1 MSERARDAHR
11 VLLAAG
17 IVLAVGAGAAL
28 LIYAAD
34 VFLIAFAGI
43 LIANILRMP
52 SEWLSERTGIAPTWY
67 VGAVT
72 VILIVVLGLGAW
84 LAAPRITAQFGELA
98 AGLTDAL
105 SRVQQ
110 QIEQRLGIDIE
121 QDLLPDVAG
130 NGPPIIPMIL
140 GRVTGVISG
149 ALGAVVN
156 IIVIVAL
163 GFYLALH
170 SRFYFRGL
178 VRLFP
183 IRTRPRVA
191 EIGEEVGTTL
201 RWWLL
206 GQLVTMTVV
215 GVITTIGLWLLGIP
229 LAGTLGLI
237 TGLLEFA
244 PFIGPILAA
253 VPAVLIAFT
262 QSPMDALYVIVL
274 YIAIQQIE
282 GYLITPY
289 VQQRAVELPPALTI
303 FAQLLMGVLF
313 GLFGLLLAT
322 PLVAAGMVVVRMAYI
337 EDVLGDRGE
346 GAEAAK
352 ADAKPG

>member
-1 MSERARDAHR
+1 VTGRGAEAHR
-11 VLLAAG
+11 VLVAAG
-17 IVLAVGAGAAL
+17 IVLALGAGAAL

-43 LIANILRMP
+43 LIANILRTP
-52 SEWLSERTGIAPTWY
+52 SEWLSEKTGIEANWY

-72 VILIVVLGLGAW
+72 LTLIVAIGLGAW
-84 LAAPRITAQFGELA
+84 LAAPRIAGQFGELTE
-98 AGLTDAL
+98 GLTEAL
-105 SRVQQ
+105 SAVQKR
-110 QIEQRLGIDIE
+110 IEGGLGIDIGE
-121 QDLLPDVAG
+121 DLLPKTQDGA
-130 NGPPIIPMIL
+130 PPIIPMIL

-156 IIVIVAL
+156 VVVILAI

-170 SRFYFRGL
+170 SRFYFEGL

-183 IRTRPRVA
+183 IQARSRVA
-191 EIGEEVGTTL
+191 EIGEEVGATL

-215 GVITTIGLWLLGIP
+215 GLITTTGLWLLGIP

-237 TGLLEFA
+237 TGLFEFA

-262 QSPMDALYVIVL
+262 QSPMDALYVIIL

-289 VQQRAVELPPALTI
+289 VQKRAVDLPPALTI

-322 PLVAAGMVVVRMAYI
+322 PLVAASMVIVKMAYI
-337 EDVLGDRGE
+337 EDVLGDHGE
-346 GAEAAK
+346 TSRAK
-352 ADAKPG
+352 GS